1 MPLELKPKNRQSDAS
16 YKKWKIIFMI
26 KNVYA
31 PIHSDG
37 WKFVAIFAVISTVL
51 YFISS
56 ILGFIG
62 LVLTCW
68 CYYFFRSPKRTTP
81 LRDGLITSPA
91 DGIICLI
98 QKLKA
103 PAEYEMDEEE
113 RTRVSIFLN
122 VFDVHVQRIPFAG
135 KVKKII
141 YHPGKFLNASLD
153 KASDDNERQ
162 TVIVQNGDIEI
173 AFTQIAGLIAR
184 RIRCD
189 IKVGQDVTIGELYG
203 LIRFGSRV
211 DIYLPP
217 NVSPLVFIGQKM
229 IGGETVIADLVVP
242 TEQRSSITH

>member
-1 MPLELKPKNRQSDAS
+1 
-16 YKKWKIIFMI
+16 MI

-31 PIHSDG
+31 PIHKDG
-37 WKFVAIFAVISTVL
+37 WKFVGVFAVIATILYCIST
-51 YFISS
+51 Y
-56 ILGFIG
+56 LGFIG
-62 LVLTCW
+62 FVLTCW

-81 LRDGLITSPA
+81 LRDGLIISPA
-91 DGIICLI
+91 DGTVCLI
-98 QKLKA
+98 QKIKA
-103 PAEYEMDEEE
+103 PVEYEMGEDE
-113 RTRVSIFLN
+113 RVRVSIFLN

-141 YHPGKFLNASLD
+141 YHAGKFLNASLD

-162 TVIVQNGDIEI
+162 TVIVQNNDIEI

-189 IKVGQDVTIGELYG
+189 IKEGQDVKIGELYG

-217 NVSPLVFIGQKM
+217 NVTPLVFIGQKM

-242 TEQRSSITH
+242 TEQRKSITH

>member
-1 MPLELKPKNRQSDAS
+1 
-16 YKKWKIIFMI
+16 MI

-31 PIHSDG
+31 PIHKDG
-37 WKFVAIFAVISTVL
+37 WKFVGIFALVALILYSISG
-51 YFISS
+51 F
-56 ILGFIG
+56 LGFIG
-62 LVLTCW
+62 FVLTGW

-81 LRDGLITSPA
+81 IKDGLIVSPA
-91 DGIICLI
+91 DGTICLI
-98 QKLKA
+98 QDLVPPK
-103 PAEYEMDEEE
+103 EYELGEEI

-122 VFDVHVQRIPFAG
+122 VFDVHVNRTPIAG
-135 KVKKII
+135 QVKKII

-162 TVIVQNGDIEI
+162 TVIIDNGKAEI

-189 IKVGQDVTIGELYG
+189 IKEGQGVNIGQLYG

-217 NVSPLVFIGQKM
+217 KINPLVMIGQRM
-229 IGGETVIADLVVP
+229 IGGETVIADLNTPEEARVGV
-242 TEQRSSITH
+242 TH

>member
-1 MPLELKPKNRQSDAS
+1 MLKS
-16 YKKWKIIFMI
+16 
-26 KNVYA
+26 VYA
-31 PIHSDG
+31 PIHCDG
-37 WKFVAIFAVISTVL
+37 WKFVGIFALITVIL
-51 YFISS
+51 YCIAPA
-56 ILGFIG
+56 LGCIG

-68 CYYFFRSPKRTTP
+68 CYYFFRSPRRTTP

-91 DGIICLI
+91 DGMVCLI
-98 QKLKA
+98 QQVRA
-103 PAEYEMDEEE
+103 PVEYEMGENEM
-113 RTRVSIFLN
+113 TRVSIFLN

-141 YHPGKFLNASLD
+141 YHAGKFLNASLD

-162 TVIVQNGDIEI
+162 TVIVQNGDVEI

-189 IKVGQDVTIGELYG
+189 IQEGQDVSIGQLYG

-217 NVSPLVFIGQKM
+217 NVSPLVLIGQRV
-229 IGGETVIADLVVP
+229 IGGETVIADLVAP
-242 TEQRSSITH
+242 FEQRVGITH

>member
-1 MPLELKPKNRQSDAS
+1 MLKS
-16 YKKWKIIFMI
+16 
-26 KNVYA
+26 VYA

-37 WKFVAIFAVISTVL
+37 WKFVGLFAVITVIL
-51 YFISS
+51 YCIAPL
-56 ILGFIG
+56 LGFFG

-68 CYYFFRSPKRTTP
+68 CYYFFRNPKRTTP
-81 LRDGLITSPA
+81 LRQGLITSPA
-91 DGIICLI
+91 DGTVCLI
-98 QKLKA
+98 QQVKA
-103 PAEYEMDEEE
+103 PAEYGLGEAE

-135 KVKKII
+135 KIKKII
-141 YHPGKFLNASLD
+141 YHTGKFFNASLD

-162 TVIVQNGDIEI
+162 TVIVQTGDVEI

-189 IKVGQDVTIGELYG
+189 IKEGQDVAIGQLYG

-217 NVSPLVFIGQKM
+217 HVSPLVLIGQKM
-229 IGGETVIADLVVP
+229 IGGETIIADLTVP
-242 TEQRSSITH
+242 DEQRSGITH

>member
-1 MPLELKPKNRQSDAS
+1 
-16 YKKWKIIFMI
+16 MI

-37 WKFVAIFAVISTVL
+37 WKFVGIFAVITIIL
-51 YFISS
+51 YNIASL
-56 ILGFIG
+56 LGFIG

-81 LRDGLITSPA
+81 LRDGLIISPA
-91 DGIICLI
+91 DGTVCLV
-98 QKLKA
+98 QDVKA
-103 PAEYEMDEEE
+103 PSEYEMGDEM

-122 VFDVHVQRIPFAG
+122 VFDVHVQRVALSG
-135 KVKKII
+135 TVKKII
-141 YHPGKFLNASLD
+141 YHPGKFINASLD
-153 KASDDNERQ
+153 KASEDNERQ
-162 TVIVQNGDIEI
+162 TVIIQNGDIQI

-189 IKVGQDVTIGELYG
+189 IKEGQQVSVGQLYG

-217 NVSPLVFIGQKM
+217 NVSPLVLIGQRT
-229 IGGETVIADLVVP
+229 IGGETVIADLNNQN
-242 TEQRSSITH
+242 EQRTGVTH

>member
-1 MPLELKPKNRQSDAS
+1 
-16 YKKWKIIFMI
+16 MI

-31 PIHSDG
+31 PIHNDG
-37 WKFVAIFAVISTVL
+37 WKFVGIFAVITIIL
-51 YFISS
+51 YNIAS

-62 LVLTCW
+62 LVLTGW

-81 LRDGLITSPA
+81 LRDGLIISPA
-91 DGIICLI
+91 DGTVCLI
-98 QKLKA
+98 QDVKA
-103 PAEYEMDEEE
+103 PAEYEMGDDE

-122 VFDVHVQRIPFAG
+122 VFDVHVQRIALSG

-153 KASDDNERQ
+153 KASEDNERQ
-162 TVIVQNGDIEI
+162 TVIIQNGDTEI

-189 IKVGQDVTIGELYG
+189 IKEGQQVSIGQLYG

-217 NVSPLVFIGQKM
+217 KVSPLVLIGQKM
-229 IGGETVIADLVVP
+229 IGGETVIADLNNP
-242 TEQRSSITH
+242 NEQRTGIIH

>member
-1 MPLELKPKNRQSDAS
+1 
-16 YKKWKIIFMI
+16 MI
-26 KNVYA
+26 NNVYA
-31 PIHSDG
+31 PIHNDG
-37 WKFVAIFAVISTVL
+37 WKFVGIFAIIAIIL
-51 YFISS
+51 YTISS
-56 ILGFIG
+56 TLGFIG
-62 LVLTCW
+62 LILTGW

-81 LRDGLITSPA
+81 IKDGLIVSPA
-91 DGIICLI
+91 DGTVCLI
-98 QKLKA
+98 QNVKA
-103 PAEYEMDEEE
+103 PAEYEMGVEE

-122 VFDVHVQRIPFAG
+122 VFDVHVQRIALSG
-135 KVKKII
+135 VVKKVI

-189 IKVGQDVTIGELYG
+189 IKEGQQVSVGQLYG

-217 NVSPLVFIGQKM
+217 KVSPLVLVGQRM
-229 IGGETVIADLVVP
+229 IGGETIIADINTP
-242 TEQRSSITH
+242 DEQRTGITH

>member
-1 MPLELKPKNRQSDAS
+1 MLKS
-16 YKKWKIIFMI
+16 
-26 KNVYA
+26 VYA

-37 WKFVAIFAVISTVL
+37 WKFVGIFALITVILYCITPVL
-51 YFISS
+51 
-56 ILGFIG
+56 GCIG

-68 CYYFFRSPKRTTP
+68 CYYFFRSPLRTTP

-91 DGIICLI
+91 DGMVCLI
-98 QKLKA
+98 QQVKA
-103 PAEYEMDEEE
+103 PAEYEMGENEM
-113 RTRVSIFLN
+113 TRVSIFLN
-122 VFDVHVQRIPFAG
+122 VFDVHVQRIPLTG

-141 YHPGKFLNASLD
+141 YHAGKFLNASLD

-162 TVIVQNGDIEI
+162 TVIVQNGDVEI

-189 IKVGQDVTIGELYG
+189 IKEGQEVSIGQLYG

-217 NVSPLVFIGQKM
+217 NVSPMVLIGQRV
-229 IGGETVIADLVVP
+229 IGGETVIADLVAP
-242 TEQRSSITH
+242 FEQRVGITH

>member
-1 MPLELKPKNRQSDAS
+1 
-16 YKKWKIIFMI
+16 MI

-31 PIHSDG
+31 PIHNDG
-37 WKFVAIFAVISTVL
+37 WKFVGIFALITVIL
-51 YFISS
+51 YCLASF
-56 ILGFIG
+56 LGFIG
-62 LVLTCW
+62 LILTCW

-81 LRDGLITSPA
+81 LRDGLIVSPA
-91 DGIICLI
+91 DGTVCLI
-98 QKLKA
+98 QQVTA
-103 PAEYEMDEEE
+103 PAEYEIGNEE

-122 VFDVHVQRIPFAG
+122 VFDVHVQRIALSG

-141 YHPGKFLNASLD
+141 YHPGKFLNASFD
-153 KASDDNERQ
+153 KASDENERQ

-189 IKVGQDVTIGELYG
+189 IQVGQEVSLGQLYG

-217 NVSPLVFIGQKM
+217 NVNPLVFIGQKM
-229 IGGETVIADLVVP
+229 IGGETVIADLASP
-242 TEQRSSITH
+242 NEQRASLTH

>member
-1 MPLELKPKNRQSDAS
+1 MLKS
-16 YKKWKIIFMI
+16 
-26 KNVYA
+26 VYA

-37 WKFVAIFAVISTVL
+37 WKFVGIFGLIAIIL
-51 YFISS
+51 YCITPA
-56 ILGFIG
+56 LGFIG

-68 CYYFFRSPKRTTP
+68 CYYFFRNPKRTTP
-81 LRDGLITSPA
+81 LREGLIASPA
-91 DGIICLI
+91 DGIVSLI
-98 QKLKA
+98 QQVKA
-103 PAEYEMDEEE
+103 PVEYGMGEEE

-153 KASDDNERQ
+153 KASDENERQ
-162 TVIVQNGDIEI
+162 TVIVQNGSVEI

-189 IKVGQDVTIGELYG
+189 IQEGQDVSIGQLYG

-217 NVSPLVFIGQKM
+217 NVSPLVSIGQRM
-229 IGGETVIADLVVP
+229 IGGETIIADLVVP
-242 TEQRSSITH
+242 NEQRASITH

>member
-1 MPLELKPKNRQSDAS
+1 
-16 YKKWKIIFMI
+16 MI

-31 PIHSDG
+31 PIHKDG
-37 WKFVAIFAVISTVL
+37 WKFVGIFAVIATIL
-51 YFISS
+51 YCISP
-56 ILGFIG
+56 ILGFLG
-62 LVLTCW
+62 FTLTCW

-81 LRDGLITSPA
+81 LRDGLIISPA
-91 DGIICLI
+91 DGTVCLI
-98 QKLKA
+98 QKVKA
-103 PAEYEMDEEE
+103 PAEYEMGDEE

-141 YHPGKFLNASLD
+141 YHSGKFINASLD

-162 TVIVQNGDIEI
+162 TVIVQNDDTQI

-189 IKVGQDVTIGELYG
+189 IKEGQDVKMGELYG

-211 DIYLPP
+211 DIYLPL
-217 NVSPLVFIGQKM
+217 NVSPLVSIGQRM
-229 IGGETVIADLVVP
+229 IGGETVIADLIAP
-242 TEQRSSITH
+242 AEQRRSITH